1 MAYLLEYRLVAMPQT
16 YYARPYPV
24 KCLSTIII
32 TILSIIYLL
41 LCTTQGPAHPT
52 SHITIITTFG
62 ITFLAILVDPETV
75 YQTSRVLEDGT
86 EVPVRRP
93 LIRFKSCETLVGL
106 TGGYEVRVD
115 GWRYEEAFI
124 RI

>member
-1 MAYLLEYRLVAMPQT
+1 MPQT

-24 KCLSTIII
+24 KWLLITI

-52 SHITIITTFG
+52 SYITIITIVS

-75 YQTSRVLEDGT
+75 YQTSRILEDGS
-86 EVPVRRP
+86 EVRVRRP
-93 LIRFKSCETLVGL
+93 LIGFKSRETLVGL

-115 GWRYEEAFI
+115 GWRYEEALI